1 MVVVELEGNLIVL
14 SELIKVVDVVCMKE
28 EYILLL
34 LKVLFE
40 EVVNFF
46 RDYWCSFEYIKVENC
61 RLWIRGKIGIVVI
74 SS

>member
-34 LKVLFE
+34 LKVLLE

-46 RDYWCSFEYIKVENC
+46 KDY
-61 RLWIRGKIGIVVI
+61 
-74 SS
+74 